1 MCEASRGRQ
10 LRLIRAETDSGR
22 ATAAAV
28 AARTE
33 REQRAAVDAL
43 MPFNLRASER
53 RATPT
58 SSRREERERERSW
71 RDLLCTRE
79 AEARVGSRLMIASV
93 VSRKSSLLR
102 AIMRE
107 RWLLMRFFF
116 EGYGES
122 WCRGLGF
129 SVRCLC

>member
-58 SSRREERERERSW
+58 SSRREEREREELARSFVY
-71 RDLLCTRE
+71 
-79 AEARVGSRLMIASV
+79 ARG
-93 VSRKSSLLR
+93 
-102 AIMRE
+102 
-107 RWLLMRFFF
+107 
-116 EGYGES
+116 
-122 WCRGLGF
+122 
-129 SVRCLC
+129 